1 MSAIVGR
8 TARTCTA
15 PGPLGG
21 RRAYCRRIM
30 TLYAVLVGLLL
41 ASAVWAAAG
50 EAYIYWTGN
59 LNNTIERANLDGS
72 GVTPLIQGAAAP
84 HGIAVNGTYIFWA
97 NSGDG
102 DIGRANIDGSAPNQQ
117 FITGGDT
124 VNGIA
129 VEGQYVYW
137 ANQGNGLRS
146 IGRAKL
152 DGTEVNQHFI
162 TLPEKANPYGVAA
175 DTNYLYVTLPYY
187 EVCEGFVCGR
197 SIARIGLDGNNANLT
212 FITKTGFTGGIAV
225 NNESIF
231 WNDSTSQEI
240 NRSNLDGSSH
250 NGSFQRAL
258 SAKGAGGIALDSNY
272 IYWAASSPYEGCCA
286 LSNIGRATL
295 QDYNAGSLINDF
307 SGEPWGIAVDALT
320 SKTGP
325 SPGPSPGPGP
335 GPSPTVLPTV
345 TNASSLHL
353 TWREGNQLATFA
365 KKVRPPVGTT
375 FSFTL
380 NEQAKVSLAFIQ
392 QVSGRK
398 VGRNCVAQTG
408 KNRRRRSCKRTLTQ
422 GTMSFTGHSGV
433 NKVLFQGRVSSTRK
447 LPLGRYTLY
456 VTATNAA
463 GQRSQRQSL
472 TFTIV
477 K

>member
-1 MSAIVGR
+1 
-8 TARTCTA
+8 
-15 PGPLGG
+15 
-21 RRAYCRRIM
+21 M
-30 TLYAVLVGLLL
+30 TLYVVLVGLLV
-41 ASAVWAAAG
+41 ASAVWASAG
-50 EAYIYWTGN
+50 GAFIYWTGN

-102 DIGRANIDGSAPNQQ
+102 DIGRASIDGSAPNQH

-137 ANQGNGLRS
+137 ANEGNGLRS

-152 DGTEVNQHFI
+152 DGTEVNQRFI
-162 TLPEKANPYGVAA
+162 TLPEKANPYGVAV

-197 SIARIGLDGNNANLT
+197 TIARIGLDGKNANLT

-225 NNESIF
+225 NGESIF
-231 WNDSTSQEI
+231 WSDSSSQEI
-240 NRSNLDGSSH
+240 NRVNLDGSSN
-250 NGSFQRAL
+250 NGSFQHAL
-258 SAKGAGGIALDSNY
+258 SAQGAGGIALDSNY
-272 IYWAASSPYEGCCA
+272 IYWAASSPYGGCCA

-295 QDYNAGSLINDF
+295 QDYNAGTLINDSF
-307 SGEPWGIAVDALT
+307 GEPWGIAVDALT

-325 SPGPSPGPGP
+325 GPGPGP
-335 GPSPTVLPTV
+335 GPTVSPAV
-345 TNASSLHL
+345 TNVRQSRS
-353 TWREGNQLATFA
+353 TWREGSQLATFA
-365 KKVRPPVGTT
+365 KKARPPVGTT

-380 NEQAKVSLAFIQ
+380 NEQANVSLTFTQ

-398 VGRNCVAQTG
+398 VGSKCVAQAR
-408 KNRRRRSCKRTLTQ
+408 KNRRRRSCKRTLTH
-422 GTMSFTGHSGV
+422 GIISFTGHSGV
-433 NKVLFQGRVSSTRK
+433 NKVTFQGRVSSTGK

-456 VTATNAA
+456 VAATNAA
-463 GQRSQRQSL
+463 GQKSQRQSL
-472 TFTIV
+472 VFTIV